1 MKLISAALEAEGY
14 GPSQVSADEVVRHL
28 WWEKERMKK
37 ALGGNS
43 TGEDDG
49 EQDLEKLPQ
58 LFHVRGA
65 GCACGGEGEG
75 SDCRGR
81 QQVCG
86 IWTTYICC
94 IRICLA
100 ECINGLQ

>member
-43 TGEDDG
+43 TGEYG

-58 LFHVRGA
+58 IFHVRGA
-65 GCACGGEGEG
+65 GCACGVGGGDREAQTIEG
-75 SDCRGR
+75 

-86 IWTTYICC
+86 KWTTH
-94 IRICLA
+94 IRMLMRIRTHV
-100 ECINGLQ
+100 

>member
-1 MKLISAALEAEGY
+1 MIPTTPPFSSQHGEEMKLISAALEAEGY

-65 GCACGGEGEG
+65 GCACGGGVG
-75 SDCRGR
+75 RGAR
-81 QQVCG
+81 L
-86 IWTTYICC
+86 
-94 IRICLA
+94 RL
-100 ECINGLQ
+100 